1 MGFPE
6 LFDKLPCGLRLRRL
20 FATLWAEMTF
30 PQSCPTGHFYS
41 PIPAREELRRDG
53 KRIFNTAVRS
63 LPEIDLNES
72 QQLVLLQRLAAQA
85 ATFTL
90 PQTPT
95 EGRRYYSNNDYF
107 TLADALVLATLLIEH
122 KPQRYLEIGSGFSS
136 ALALDVRDRLLRRKL
151 QCVFAD
157 PNAGRL
163 RSLIGTSADGG
174 IEILEERIQDVPDRR
189 FQALSSG
196 DVLFVDGSHVAKV
209 GSDVNDVIFRV
220 LPLLHVGVL
229 VHFHDI
235 WWPFEYRAEDVLRG
249 RSWNEAYLLRAFLA
263 DNGRY
268 EILLFGSWLQHCHS
282 TEWCA
287 AFPMAEGSVASS
299 LWLRKVRT

>member
-30 PQSCPTGHFYS
+30 PQSCPPGHFYS
-41 PIPAREELRRDG
+41 PIPAREELRRDR
-53 KRIFNTAVRS
+53 KRIFNTSVRS

-72 QQLVLLQRLAAQA
+72 EQLVLLQRLAARA

-90 PQTPT
+90 AHTPT
-95 EGRRYYSNNDYF
+95 EGRRYYANNDYF
-107 TLADALVLATLLIEH
+107 TLADALVLATMLIEH
-122 KPQRYLEIGSGFSS
+122 KPERYLEIGSGFSS
-136 ALALDVRDRLLRRKL
+136 ALALDVRDHLLGRKL
-151 QCVFAD
+151 QCAFAD
-157 PNAGRL
+157 PNPGRL
-163 RSLIGTSADGG
+163 RSLIGSSDDGG
-174 IEILEERIQDVPDRR
+174 IEILEERIQDVPDHR

-196 DVLFVDGSHVAKV
+196 DVLFVDGSHIAKV

-220 LPLLHVGVL
+220 LPLLQVGVL

-235 WWPFEYRAEDVLRG
+235 WWPFEYRAGDVLRG
-249 RSWNEAYLLRAFLA
+249 RSWNEAYLLRAFLS
-263 DNGRY
+263 DNRRY

-282 TEWCA
+282 AEWCA
-287 AFPMAEGSVASS
+287 AFPTAEGSVASS